1 MTLAEHAEEEQPEQ
15 EPVETRPALW
25 RWILGTVIIFVG
37 WLLIGTVLTAVTVGL
52 FGLDLAAIA
61 GTDDASRAIVNSYE
75 PWQAATSIL
84 ISFLPLLILP
94 IALHQVLLRQD
105 LKSLFTRSSRSF
117 SREVLQ
123 GAVVMAA
130 LLIVAG
136 LPDLLLNGDDYQWSF
151 DSSRF
156 IPYLLVAATLIPMQ
170 TTAEEV
176 FYRGW
181 IQQRL
186 ENGRRSI
193 WFVSFASAALFAL
206 PHLGNPEVNGELFLA
221 ILGYGASGFMFAWV
235 TMRDKSIGVAVG
247 AHGANNILAGL
258 LISSADSA
266 LPAASIWTTPS
277 VSWGPAALFSILMIP
292 AFIWLT
298 GKWNA
303 KVAE

>member
-1 MTLAEHAEEEQPEQ
+1 
-15 EPVETRPALW
+15 
-25 RWILGTVIIFVG
+25 
-37 WLLIGTVLTAVTVGL
+37 
-52 FGLDLAAIA
+52 
-61 GTDDASRAIVNSYE
+61 
-75 PWQAATSIL
+75 
-84 ISFLPLLILP
+84 
-94 IALHQVLLRQD
+94 
-105 LKSLFTRSSRSF
+105 
-117 SREVLQ
+117 
-123 GAVVMAA
+123 MAA

-176 FYRGW
+176 YNRGW
-181 IQQRL
+181 NQQRL

-193 WFVSFASAALFAL
+193 GCVSFASAALFAL

>member
-1 MTLAEHAEEEQPEQ
+1 MELEEQPEQ

-25 RWILGTVIIFVG
+25 RWILGTVVILGG
-37 WLLIGTVLTAVTVGL
+37 WLVIGTVLTAMVVGL
-52 FGLDLAAIA
+52 FGLDLQAIA
-61 GTDDASRAIVNSYE
+61 GVDDKSRAIVSSYE
-75 PWQAATSIL
+75 PWQAASSIL
-84 ISFLPLLILP
+84 ISFLPLLMLP
-94 IALHQVLLRQD
+94 IALHQRLLKQD

-117 SREVLQ
+117 SSEVFQ
-123 GAVVMAA
+123 GAAVMAA

-136 LPDLLLNGDDYQWSF
+136 LPDLLINSDDYKWTF
-151 DSSRF
+151 DASRF
-156 IPYLLVAATLIPMQ
+156 LPYLFVAATLIPMQ

-193 WFVSFASAALFAL
+193 WFVSLASAALFAL

-221 ILGYGASGFMFAWV
+221 VLGYGASGFMFAWV

-247 AHGANNILAGL
+247 AHAANNILAGL
-258 LISSADSA
+258 LVSTADSA

-277 VSWGPAALFSILMIP
+277 VSWGPAAIFSILMIP

-303 KVAE
+303 KVA

>member
-1 MTLAEHAEEEQPEQ
+1 MELEEQPEQ

-25 RWILGTVIIFVG
+25 RWILGTVVILGG
-37 WLLIGTVLTAVTVGL
+37 WLVIGTVLTAVVVGL
-52 FGLDLAAIA
+52 FGLDLQAIA
-61 GTDDASRAIVNSYE
+61 GVDDKSRAIVSSYE
-75 PWQAATSIL
+75 PWQAASSIL
-84 ISFLPLLILP
+84 ISFLPLLMLP
-94 IALHQVLLRQD
+94 IALHQLLLKQD

-117 SREVLQ
+117 SNEVFQ
-123 GAVVMAA
+123 GAAVMAA

-136 LPDLLLNGDDYQWSF
+136 LPDLLINSDDYKWTF
-151 DSSRF
+151 DASRF
-156 IPYLLVAATLIPMQ
+156 LPYLFVAATLIPMQ

-193 WFVSFASAALFAL
+193 WFVSLASAALFAL

-221 ILGYGASGFMFAWV
+221 VLGYGASGFMFAWV

-247 AHGANNILAGL
+247 AHAANNILAGL
-258 LISSADSA
+258 LVSTADSA

-277 VSWGPAALFSILMIP
+277 VSWGPAAIFSILMIP

-303 KVAE
+303 KVA